1 MKAQVNQRQVTPE
14 SIMHLF
20 KSVLFT
26 LAIICTSPLY
36 AAPSVEF
43 ETSQGSF
50 VVELYPE
57 KAPKTVAN
65 FLQYVKDGFY
75 ENTIFHRV
83 ISRFMI
89 QGGGFERDL
98 SEKNTRTPIVNE
110 SNNGLLNEVGT
121 IAMARTADPDSATAQ
136 FFVNLADNQ
145 FLNFASANPEEIGY
159 CVFGK
164 VTSGLDV
171 VQKIG
176 VTPTTSVGRNSDV
189 PIKPITIKS
198 VKLLPEVV
206 KDTPK
211 EVTKDAAKE
220 VTKEVPKEV
229 TK

>member
-1 MKAQVNQRQVTPE
+1 MNKLVMARLNV
-14 SIMHLF
+14 ILF
-20 KSVLFT
+20 VFLCA
-26 LAIICTSPLY
+26 LGANIH
-36 AAPSVEF
+36 AAPALNPSVEF
-43 ETSQGSF
+43 ETSQGNF
-50 VVELYPE
+50 TVELYPE

-98 SEKNTRTPIVNE
+98 TEKNTREAITNE
-110 SNNGLLNEVGT
+110 SNNGLLNELGT
-121 IAMARTADPDSATAQ
+121 IAMARTMDPDSATAQ

-145 FLNFASANPEEIGY
+145 FLNYTSPDPEQIGY

-164 VTSGLDV
+164 VTSGLEV

-176 VTPTTSVGRNSDV
+176 LSPTTTMGRNADV

-198 VKLLPEVV
+198 VKLLAEV
-206 KDTPK
+206 
-211 EVTKDAAKE
+211 AKYDRFIQSQFII
-220 VTKEVPKEV
+220 
-229 TK
+229 

>member
-1 MKAQVNQRQVTPE
+1 MQNIKLYLFGVLLACAA
-14 SIMHLF
+14 SIH
-20 KSVLFT
+20 
-26 LAIICTSPLY
+26 

-43 ETSQGSF
+43 QTSQGNF
-50 VVELYPE
+50 TVELYPE

-83 ISRFMI
+83 INRFMI

-98 SEKNTRTPIVNE
+98 TEKNTRAPIVNE
-110 SNNGLLNEVGT
+110 SNNGLLNETGT

-145 FLNFASANPEEIGY
+145 FLNYTSPDPEQIGY

-164 VTSGLDV
+164 VTSGFEV

-176 VTPTTSVGRNSDV
+176 LSPTTSMGRNADV
-189 PIKPITIKS
+189 PVRPIIIKS
-198 VKLLPEVV
+198 VKLLAEV
-206 KDTPK
+206 
-211 EVTKDAAKE
+211 AK
-220 VTKEVPKEV
+220 
-229 TK
+229 